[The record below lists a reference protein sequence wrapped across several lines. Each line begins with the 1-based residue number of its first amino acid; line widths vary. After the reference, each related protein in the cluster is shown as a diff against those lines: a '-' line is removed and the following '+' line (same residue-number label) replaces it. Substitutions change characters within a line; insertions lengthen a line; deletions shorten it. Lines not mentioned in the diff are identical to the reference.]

1 MESPQRVPPA
11 EMLAQS
17 WPSVSRR
24 SYFLSAT
31 SLWHSRD
38 FSAPLHSEPHCS
50 WMFSILDSTIL
61 IQGLMVMNTEK
72 VWQLSGHLWVPPSRE
87 GKGTSTTSELKT
99 SKLNHNCMHHA
110 GDAGNPGNSSSRF
123 GIPSSG
129 ERGSKQTTSQWHVP
143 MLVMLYMQGHPLLNT
158 QWLGTQKR
166 RKFIRPFLDPAIR

>member
-1 MESPQRVPPA
+1 MAETFLLPFTENHTAPGCFQFLIPPI
-11 EMLAQS
+11 
-17 WPSVSRR
+17 WGN
-24 SYFLSAT
+24 FKT
-31 SLWHSRD
+31 
-38 FSAPLHSEPHCS
+38 
-50 WMFSILDSTIL
+50 L

-123 GIPSSG
+123 GIPSSS

-166 RKFIRPFLDPAIR
+166 RKFIWPFLDPAIR